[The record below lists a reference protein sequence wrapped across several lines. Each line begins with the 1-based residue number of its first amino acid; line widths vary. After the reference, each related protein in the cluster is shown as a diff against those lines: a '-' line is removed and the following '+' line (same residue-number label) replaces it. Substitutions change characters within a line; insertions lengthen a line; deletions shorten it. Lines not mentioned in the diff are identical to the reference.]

1 MNETAK
7 EIWSRAVGRLL
18 PAWRSVLAV
27 HLFYTAMGFAIV
39 APVAGLVARAALALK
54 GSVAV
59 ADQDIAGFVL
69 SPVGLAALVLVAA
82 LTIIIV
88 VLEQCSLM
96 ANSAGSLRGERW
108 TARESLAFAATRWR
122 AALSFAVRLVARV
135 LAISLP
141 FLALG
146 AAVAWFLLGE
156 HDINFYL
163 SEKPPEFVAT
173 AIIVGLLLL
182 ALMLLLGR
190 KLLDWSMALPLVAFA
205 GTPPG
210 AAFSASARR
219 VYGRR
224 RLLLRTLVKWAMVAI
239 ILGIV
244 VALVIQL
251 LAGVLLPATSSRL
264 TLLVP
269 VLGML
274 ATLWFLGNVLVTAF
288 NAGSFAGIIMDVY
301 ERCGPLPDAAID
313 RTRLAERAERSGFS
327 SRQIGLGVLAF
338 LVVAL
343 GVSAWLLNGVRPADE
358 VVIVAHRGAAGAA
371 PENTMAAVRR
381 AIEDGTDWVE
391 IDVQE
396 TADGEVIVVHD
407 SDFMKLAG
415 EPLKVWDGTL
425 EQIRAIDV
433 GSWFSPV
440 FSAERVPT
448 LAEVLAAAKGR
459 SRVVIELK
467 YYGHD
472 VALERKVVEIVEAA
486 DMVDDV
492 SIMSLKYEGI
502 QKVRELRPEWPIGL
516 LSAKAVGDLTRL
528 DADFLAVNMG
538 MARPG
543 FLRRAR
549 QAGKPVFVWTVN
561 TPVDVSRMASLGVSG
576 IITDEPAMA
585 RRVLAERAELG
596 VAERLLIP
604 TAVLFGRQPPGPYRD
619 DSP

>member
-1 MNETAK
+1 MNEPAK
-7 EIWSRAVGRLL
+7 EIWSRAVGRML
-18 PAWRSVLAV
+18 PAWRTVLAV
-27 HLFYTAMGFAIV
+27 HLFYTALGFAVV
-39 APVAGLVARAALALK
+39 APMAGLVGRLALSLK

-59 ADQDIAGFVL
+59 ADQDIAVFLL
-69 SPVGLAALVLVAA
+69 SPVGLTALVLVAA

-96 ANSAGSLRGERW
+96 AIAAGGMRGERW
-108 TARESLAFAATRWR
+108 TAREGVAFAATRWR
-122 AALSFAVRLVARV
+122 GAVVFAVRLVARV
-135 LAISLP
+135 LAITLP
-141 FLALG
+141 FLAVG

-182 ALMLLLGR
+182 ALLLLVGR
-190 KLLDWSMALPLVAFA
+190 KLLDWSMTLPLIAFA

-210 AAFSASARR
+210 AAFPASTRR
-219 VYGRR
+219 VHGRR
-224 RLLLRTLVKWAMVAI
+224 RTLLVVLAKWAIVAI
-239 ILGIV
+239 VLGVV

-251 LAGVLLPATSSRL
+251 LANLLLPTASSRL
-264 TLLVP
+264 SLLVP
-269 VLGML
+269 VLGVL

-288 NAGSFAGIIMDVY
+288 NAGSFAEIIVDVY

-313 RTRLAERAERSGFS
+313 RARLAERTESRGWS
-327 SRQIGLGVLAF
+327 SRQLALGVLVF
-338 LVVAL
+338 LAVAL
-343 GVSAWLLNGVRPADE
+343 GASAWLLNGVRLDDQ
-358 VVIVAHRGAAGAA
+358 VQIVAHRGAAGAA

-381 AIEDGTDWVE
+381 AIADGADWVE

-396 TADGEVIVVHD
+396 TADGEVVVVHD

-415 EPLKVWDGTL
+415 VPLKVWDGTL
-425 EQIRAIDV
+425 EQIRGIDV

-440 FSAERVPT
+440 FGAERVPT

-459 SRVVIELK
+459 ASVVIELK

-492 SIMSLKYEGI
+492 AIMSLKYEGI
-502 QKVRELRPEWPIGL
+502 QKIRELRPKWPVGL
-516 LSAKAVGDLTRL
+516 LSAKAVGDLTKL

-538 MARPG
+538 MARRG
-543 FLRRAR
+543 FLGRAR
-549 QAGKPVFVWTVN
+549 RAGKPVFVWTVN
-561 TPVDVSRMASLGVSG
+561 TPVDVSRMASLGVAG

-596 VAERLLIP
+596 VAERLLIH
-604 TAVLFGRQPPGPYRD
+604 TAVLFGREPPGAYRD